1 MKTKKVKEK
10 KCAWCKKPFSPSY
23 KTTEKVCS
31 VSCGIDW
38 AKNDIKEKNAKL
50 ERAET
55 KILKAGLLTH
65 KDWLGILQVKINI
78 IARTIDTEFSCIS
91 SRRTKGQMHA
101 GHFLTVGAHPNV
113 RFHLFNIWK
122 QTSRDN
128 TYNGGN
134 VTEYLFN
141 LYRLFG
147 NDFVNNEIL
156 KLDEK
161 YPVTKLSVPEI
172 KEAIEKCKEILK
184 RQKAGE
190 FIAKT
195 TQERISIRI
204 ELNNLIGIYKCQ
216 S

>member
-1 MKTKKVKEK
+1 MKVKEK
-10 KCAWCKKPFSPSY
+10 PCRHCKKMFTPLY

-31 VSCGIDW
+31 VSCGIAW
-38 AKNDIKEKNAKL
+38 ARNDIKEKRAKL

-55 KILKAGLLTH
+55 KILKVGMLTH
-65 KDWLGILQVKINI
+65 KDWLGMLQVKINF
-78 IARTIDTEFSCIS
+78 IARTIDADFSCIS

-101 GHFLTVGAHPNV
+101 GHFFTVGAHPNL

-134 VTEYLFN
+134 ITEYLFN
-141 LYRLFG
+141 LHRLFG

-156 KLDEK
+156 NLDEK
-161 YPVTKLSVPEI
+161 YPVTKISVPEI
-172 KEAIEKCKEILK
+172 KEAIEKSKEVIN
-184 RQKAGE
+184 RQKKGE

-195 TQERISIRI
+195 TQERITIRI
-204 ELNNLIGIYKCQ
+204 ELNQLIGIYK
-216 S
+216 